1 MVDVGRRGKAQFIY
15 AHRTYLYL
23 EVSAMLVY
31 HDKEVV
37 KTTVSIPAYL
47 RAYANDQGINLSGTL
62 REVLRKDYEKK
73 AGSKATTPT
82 PAPTQNA
89 HTCMGR

>member
-1 MVDVGRRGKAQFIY
+1 
-15 AHRTYLYL
+15 
-23 EVSAMLVY
+23 MLVY
-31 HDKEVV
+31 HDEKVIQ
-37 KTTVSIPAYL
+37 TTVTLPDYL
-47 RAYANDQGINLSGTL
+47 RAHAKEQGISLSGTL